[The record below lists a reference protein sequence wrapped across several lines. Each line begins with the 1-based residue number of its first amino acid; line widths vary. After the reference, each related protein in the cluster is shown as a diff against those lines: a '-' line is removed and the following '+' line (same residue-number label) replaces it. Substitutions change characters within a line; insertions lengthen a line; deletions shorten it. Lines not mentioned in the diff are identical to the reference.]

1 MPRGIARSR
10 TEQKKENLAK
20 VKKAGQA
27 EELLAMLSEIKAD
40 IEKQILS
47 QIAKQPVCDLESIQ
61 YEYKACHTIMNMLHS
76 TVVAGKL
83 AEDKLKKEEE

>member
-1 MPRGIARSR
+1 MPRGIPRSR

-20 VKKAGQA
+20 VKKGGQA

-40 IEKQILS
+40 IEKQILG

-61 YEYKACHTIMNMLHS
+61 YEYKACHTIMNMLQS

>member
-1 MPRGIARSR
+1 
-10 TEQKKENLAK
+10 
-20 VKKAGQA
+20 
-27 EELLAMLSEIKAD
+27 MLSEIKAD
-40 IEKQILS
+40 IEQQILG
-47 QIAKQPVCDLESIQ
+47 QIAKQPACDLESIQ

>member
-1 MPRGIARSR
+1 
-10 TEQKKENLAK
+10 
-20 VKKAGQA
+20 
-27 EELLAMLSEIKAD
+27 MLSEIKAD
-40 IEKQILS
+40 IERRILS

-61 YEYKACHTIMNMLHS
+61 YEYKACHMIMDMLHS

>member
-1 MPRGIARSR
+1 MSRGIPRSR

-40 IEKQILS
+40 IEQQILG
-47 QIAKQPVCDLESIQ
+47 QIAKQPACDLESIQ

>member
-1 MPRGIARSR
+1 
-10 TEQKKENLAK
+10 
-20 VKKAGQA
+20 
-27 EELLAMLSEIKAD
+27 MLSEIKAD

>member
-1 MPRGIARSR
+1 
-10 TEQKKENLAK
+10 
-20 VKKAGQA
+20 
-27 EELLAMLSEIKAD
+27 MLSEIKAD
-40 IEKQILS
+40 IEKQILG

-61 YEYKACHTIMNMLHS
+61 YEYKACHKIMNMLHS

>member
-1 MPRGIARSR
+1 MPRGIPRSR

-20 VKKAGQA
+20 VKRAGQA

-40 IEKQILS
+40 IEKQILG

-61 YEYKACHTIMNMLHS
+61 YEYKACHTIMDMLQS
-76 TVVAGKL
+76 AVVAGKL